1 MKKPVT
7 TIVTIPDMI
16 TSYDWQSLSKK
27 SDVTYIERDKVTE
40 DELLDIVAESDYL
53 MLNRDV
59 VDELTGYFYEQ
70 IKERTLPLKAISTDI
85 TGMSWAAPEP
95 AKKHGILLM
104 NTPNYS
110 TVSVAEFSLTILLM
124 LIKKLNL
131 VLQDRLAGKEEIP
144 YKNDVLT
151 GKTVGI
157 VGLGHIGTKFAELL
171 QGFGVK
177 IIAWDRKEKNV
188 PNVTQLSLEDVM
200 EQSDYLSIHL
210 KTTDETIGLFD
221 AKLLTHAKVGQYI
234 INEADGVLVDNDALL
249 VALNSGR
256 VGGYAGSNSA
266 VAGTPLAK
274 HKNVIT
280 FPSQAWFTD
289 HSLNL
294 LRQIWV
300 SNIIST
306 IDGKPSNK
314 VD

>member
-1 MKKPVT
+1 MNKLIT

-16 TSYDWQSLSKK
+16 TSDDWQLLSKK
-27 SDVTYIERDKVTE
+27 SDVQYIERDKVSE
-40 DELLDIVAESDYL
+40 DELLDIIAKSDYL

-59 VDELTGYFYEQ
+59 VDELTDNFYKQ
-70 IKERTLPLKAISTDI
+70 IRERRLPLKAISTDI
-85 TGMSWAAPEP
+85 TGMSWAAPEA

-110 TVSVAEFSLTILLM
+110 TVSVAEFSLTALLF

-131 VLQDRLAGKEEIP
+131 VFQDRITGKEEKP

-177 IIAWDRKEKNV
+177 IIAWDRKEKNI
-188 PNVTQLSLEDVM
+188 PNVTQLSLEEVLR
-200 EQSDYLSIHL
+200 QSDYLSLHL
-210 KTTDETIGLFD
+210 KTADETIGLFD
-221 AKLLTHAKVGQYI
+221 AKLLAHAKEGQYI
-234 INEADGVLVDNDALL
+234 INEADGKLVDNDALL
-249 VALNSGR
+249 EALNSGK

-274 HKNVIT
+274 HQNVIA

-300 SNIIST
+300 GNIIAT
-306 IDGKPSNK
+306 IDGKPEN
-314 VD
+314 VMD

>member
-1 MKKPVT
+1 MNKLIT

-16 TSYDWQSLSKK
+16 TSDDWQLLSKK
-27 SDVTYIERDKVTE
+27 SDVQYIERDKVSE
-40 DELLDIVAESDYL
+40 DELLDIIAKSDYL

-59 VDELTGYFYEQ
+59 VDELTDNFYKQ
-70 IKERTLPLKAISTDI
+70 IRERRLPLKAISTDI
-85 TGMSWAAPEP
+85 TGMSWAAPEA
-95 AKKHGILLM
+95 AKKHGMLLM

-110 TVSVAEFSLTILLM
+110 TVSVAEFSLTALLF

-131 VLQDRLAGKEEIP
+131 VFQDRITGKEEKP

-177 IIAWDRKEKNV
+177 IIAWDRKEKNI
-188 PNVTQLSLEDVM
+188 PNVTQLSLEEVLR
-200 EQSDYLSIHL
+200 QSDYLSLHL
-210 KTTDETIGLFD
+210 KTADETIGLFD
-221 AKLLTHAKVGQYI
+221 AKLLAHAKEGQYI
-234 INEADGVLVDNDALL
+234 INEADGKLVDNDALL
-249 VALNSGR
+249 EALNSGK

-274 HKNVIT
+274 HQNVIA

-300 SNIIST
+300 GNIIAT
-306 IDGKPSNK
+306 IDGKPEN
-314 VD
+314 VMD